1 MLIGS
6 LRTMS
11 DLAHRIDELFPSL
24 MSSLEDLVRIPSV
37 SSQPAHDTD
46 VRRCAVKVAELL
58 REVGLHEVR
67 LLEIEGS
74 HPAVFG
80 EVPAPPG
87 APTVLLY
94 AHHDVQP
101 TGPGWTTD
109 PFEPVVAKGR
119 LHGRGAGDD
128 KAGIVMHL
136 GAIGAFSG
144 DLPVGVK
151 VFVEGEEEIGS
162 AHLPAFLDEYGDLLA
177 ADVIVIGDAGNWRV
191 GVPTLTTSLRGLV
204 DVVVEVRTLGDA
216 VHSGSFGGVYPD
228 ALMVL
233 TRLLASLHHDDGSV
247 AVEGLVEFSSDP
259 LDLTEEELAE
269 AARPVAGLQTI
280 GEGSLT
286 TRLWSKPSI
295 SILAIDAPSVADAVN
310 ALVPT
315 ARAKVSMRLAPGQD
329 PSEAARALESHLSSR
344 VPWGAAVTFHD
355 GSAGEAF
362 TLETDGPAYD
372 AWREA
377 FRLAWGRDSVESGEG
392 GSIPFVAAFHEAMPS
407 AEILLTGVCD
417 PTSAMHGPNESV
429 DLEDLRKS
437 ALAEALALAALA
449 P

>member
-1 MLIGS
+1 
-6 LRTMS
+6 MS
-11 DLAHRIDELFPSL
+11 HLAQRIDDLFPTL
-24 MSSLEDLVRIPSV
+24 VATLEDLVRIPSV
-37 SSQPAHDTD
+37 SSLPVHEPD
-46 VRRCAVKVAELL
+46 VRRCAVRVADLL
-58 REVGLHEVR
+58 GEAGVGDVR
-67 LLEIEGS
+67 LLEIEGA

-80 EVPAPPG
+80 HIPAPSG

-101 TGPGWTTD
+101 PGPGWTTD
-109 PFEPVVAKGR
+109 PFNPVVVDGR

-128 KAGIVMHL
+128 KAGIIMHL
-136 GAIGAFSG
+136 GAIGAFAG

-162 AHLPAFLDEYGDLLA
+162 ANLPAFLDAYGDLLA

-216 VHSGSFGGVYPD
+216 VHSGMFGGVYPD

-233 TRLLASLHHDDGSV
+233 SRLLASLHDDDGSV
-247 AVEGLVEFSSDP
+247 AVEGLVEFASDP

-280 GEGSLT
+280 GDGGLT
-286 TRLWSKPSI
+286 TRLWSKPAI
-295 SILAIDAPSVADAVN
+295 SILAIDAPTVADAVN
-310 ALVPT
+310 ALVPS

-329 PSEAARALESHLSSR
+329 PTEAFRALESHLAAH
-344 VPWGAAVTFHD
+344 VPWGAELTFHG
-355 GSAGEAF
+355 GSTGEAF
-362 TLETDGPAYD
+362 SLETDGPAYD
-372 AWREA
+372 AWRDA
-377 FRLAWGRDSVESGEG
+377 FSQAWGRDSVESGVG

-429 DLEDLRKS
+429 DLDDLRKS